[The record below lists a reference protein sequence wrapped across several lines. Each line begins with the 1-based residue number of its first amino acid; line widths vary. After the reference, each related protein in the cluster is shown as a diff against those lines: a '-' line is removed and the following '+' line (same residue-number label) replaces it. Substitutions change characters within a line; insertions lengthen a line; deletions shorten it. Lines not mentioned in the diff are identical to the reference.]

1 MSLKLYEIADEYRA
15 LLTIMDSSDED
26 EIDEDSFLLALDA
39 LATDFNAKATNIGCL
54 IREMTAESQAVA
66 ETVKNLHDRKQR
78 LDKRA
83 NWLRNYLLNQMQ
95 TTGMTSTRDN
105 RISVIIKNNPSSVH
119 VDDPESLPMGYCRV
133 IPQRIEPDKTAIK
146 TALKAGVDVPGCS
159 LIQTQ
164 RLDIQ

>member
-1 MSLKLYEIADEYRA
+1 MSLKLYEIAGEYRA

-26 EIDEDSFLLALDA
+26 EIDEDSFLLALDV
-39 LATDFNAKATNIGCL
+39 LETDFTAKATNIGCL

-95 TTGMTSTRDN
+95 TAGIASAKDA
-105 RISVIIKNNPSSVH
+105 RISVTLKNNPPSVH
-119 VDDPESLPMGYCRV
+119 IESPESLPLSYCRV
-133 IPQRIEPDKTAIK
+133 IPAFHQPDKTAIK
-146 TALKAGVDVPGCS
+146 TALKSGINIPGCS
-159 LIQTQ
+159 LIQTT